1 MRPTSAATMDALRRW
16 AVLLDSAYQVP
27 GTRIRFGLDAVI
39 GLVPGVGDLVAPVF
53 TVILLATALRMRV
66 PVVVVARIVL
76 NAFIDMLLGLVPL
89 AGDVADVFWKADL
102 RNMALL
108 ERHARP
114 GVAPT
119 RGDYWFVLGS
129 IGAVLVIALVPFL
142 LFIWL
147 LTRFSL
153 V

>member
-1 MRPTSAATMDALRRW
+1 
-16 AVLLDSAYQVP
+16 
-27 GTRIRFGLDAVI
+27 
-39 GLVPGVGDLVAPVF
+39 
-53 TVILLATALRMRV
+53 MRV
-66 PVVVVARIVL
+66 PNIVVARMVL
-76 NAFIDMLLGLVPL
+76 NAGIDMLMGLVPL

-129 IGAVLVIALVPFL
+129 IAAVVAIALVPFL
-142 LFIWL
+142 VLVWL

>member
-1 MRPTSAATMDALRRW
+1 
-16 AVLLDSAYQVP
+16 
-27 GTRIRFGLDAVI
+27 
-39 GLVPGVGDLVAPVF
+39 
-53 TVILLATALRMRV
+53 
-66 PVVVVARIVL
+66 
-76 NAFIDMLLGLVPL
+76 
-89 AGDVADVFWKADL
+89 
-102 RNMALL
+102 MALL

-129 IGAVLVIALVPFL
+129 IAAVVAIALVPFVI
-142 LFIWL
+142 LFWL